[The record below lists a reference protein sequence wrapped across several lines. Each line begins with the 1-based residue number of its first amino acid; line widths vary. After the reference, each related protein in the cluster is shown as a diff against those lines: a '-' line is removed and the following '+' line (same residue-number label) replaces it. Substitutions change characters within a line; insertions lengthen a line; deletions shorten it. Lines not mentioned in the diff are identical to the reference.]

1 MTRKEYVQ
9 SLVPAARAATAG
21 TTLFPQTLV
30 SQLILESG
38 YKPSRLAT
46 QANNWFGIK
55 SGLSWSGKV
64 ISAPTTEYIN
74 GRYIKLPG
82 SWKVYNNR
90 LEALKAGENIG
101 SLFRFYPSQTASFR
115 GWVDFLQNNK
125 RYSKVF
131 QAKTPLDQF
140 YELKEAGYATDPN
153 YVQKLVGILSQIKDF
168 FFKPIAGTGL
178 LLAGLVIFWF
188 ISKKAKN

>member
-1 MTRKEYVQ
+1 MTKKEYIQ
-9 SLVPAARAATAG
+9 SLIPAARAATAG
-21 TTLFPQTLV
+21 SKLFAETLI

-101 SLFRFYPSQTASFR
+101 SLFRFYSSQTASFR
-115 GWVDFLQNNK
+115 GWVDFLRTNK

-131 QAKTPLDQF
+131 EAKTPLDQF

-153 YVQKLVGILSQIKDF
+153 YVQKLVGIFSQIKDF
-168 FFKPIAGTGL
+168 FF
-178 LLAGLVIFWF
+178 
-188 ISKKAKN
+188 

>member
-1 MTRKEYVQ
+1 MTKKEYVQ
-9 SLVPAARAATAG
+9 SLLPAARAATAG
-21 TTLFPQTLV
+21 SKLFPETLI

-101 SLFRFYPSQTASFR
+101 SLFRFYSSQTASFR
-115 GWVDFLQNNK
+115 GWVDFLRTNK

-131 QAKTPLDQF
+131 EAKTPLDQF
-140 YELKEAGYATDPN
+140 YELKDAGYATDPN
-153 YVQKLVGILSQIKDF
+153 YVQKLVGIFSQIKDF
-168 FFKPIAGTGL
+168 FF
-178 LLAGLVIFWF
+178 
-188 ISKKAKN
+188 